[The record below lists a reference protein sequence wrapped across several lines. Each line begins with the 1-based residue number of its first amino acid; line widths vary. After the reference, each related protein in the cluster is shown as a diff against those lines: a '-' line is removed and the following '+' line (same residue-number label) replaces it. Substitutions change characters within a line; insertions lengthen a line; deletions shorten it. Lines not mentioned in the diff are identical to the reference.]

1 MHCIIIWDAWRI
13 SLFYT
18 FLSWLSKGKNPKSA
32 HFPRTSEL
40 KMISTYLTPCLWVSV
55 VWPKKKIIARCIQ
68 KHQEQKKHSPKS
80 TPLVDHSSSL
90 IRDRDSL
97 GSWKR
102 SLVLRLGKWKGICP
116 SKRLCIEIQ
125 RWRKV
130 SQWTQLFGK
139 VGGWYGISLNG
150 GPRSK
155 AGSWL
160 IRMASPLPGGTKLLC
175 NEAGQVVDR
184 ASHYVHIDLTSNDT
198 NTSLFV
204 TDFVESCPC

>member
-1 MHCIIIWDAWRI
+1 MHSV
-13 SLFYT
+13 SLCFT
-18 FLSWLSKGKNPKSA
+18 PSFLDFRRGRTLHKSA
-32 HFPRTSEL
+32 HFPRTGEL
-40 KMISTYLTPCLWVSV
+40 KMISTYFTPCLWVSF
-55 VWPKKKIIARCIQ
+55 VWPEREIKHRPL
-68 KHQEQKKHSPKS
+68 HQETSGTKRNAVRS

-102 SLVLRLGKWKGICP
+102 SLVLRLGKWRGICP
-116 SKRLCIEIQ
+116 SKRHCIEIQ

-160 IRMASPLPGGTKLLC
+160 IRMASPLPRGTKLLC

-198 NTSLFV
+198 NTSHFV

>member
-1 MHCIIIWDAWRI
+1 MAYLSVLHLPFLTFEGEEPYI
-13 SLFYT
+13 SLHT
-18 FLSWLSKGKNPKSA
+18 FQGPVSSKWSQ
-32 HFPRTSEL
+32 H
-40 KMISTYLTPCLWVSV
+40 ISHLVFESLLCGQKWKLN
-55 VWPKKKIIARCIQ
+55 IARCIK
-68 KHQEQKKHSPKS
+68 KHQEQKTDSPKS

-102 SLVLRLGKWKGICP
+102 SLVLRLGKWRGICP
-116 SKRLCIEIQ
+116 SKRHCIEIQ

-198 NTSLFV
+198 NTSHFV